1 MLVPRI
7 LPPLSLAALLV
18 ATAAGAQTTPPAG
31 TAPPAASAV
40 APAVARQDEE
50 AGLPV
55 SLDRIRRGLAR
66 EDTLARAAEQE
77 WRPMFRVEVDGQL
90 PSFSTFIGE
99 GESLSGPAPWGSM
112 THGDFLQMVT
122 PPQARSFGAST
133 NGDLLQVLATSLLSG
148 FAVQG
153 AMSAAR
159 AVPDIIRRG
168 REAAARRE
176 VQQVLAELDRRRREE
191 AQRQRAAED
200 ERRKAEAAGVV
211 APPGPG
217 R

>member
-1 MLVPRI
+1 
-7 LPPLSLAALLV
+7 
-18 ATAAGAQTTPPAG
+18 
-31 TAPPAASAV
+31 
-40 APAVARQDEE
+40 
-50 AGLPV
+50 
-55 SLDRIRRGLAR
+55 
-66 EDTLARAAEQE
+66 
-77 WRPMFRVEVDGQL
+77 MFRVEVDGQL

-112 THGDFLQMVT
+112 THGDFLQLVT

-153 AMSAAR
+153 ALSAAR

-176 VQQVLAELDRRRREE
+176 VQQVLAELERRRREE
-191 AQRQRAAED
+191 EQRQRAAED